1 MKLFKKALVATAIVG
16 AFGANAA
23 TVTDAVNVHS
33 KQGLEVNG
41 PSAVAGDNSV
51 RVIVREQLEAGD
63 LITLTFGEAID
74 FTGAVIGD
82 VDTDPGT
89 AVGAT
94 DFEIVYGSGTYT
106 MTATAIDTTDRT
118 ITLEIDTGDPVTKDS
133 SFEIVVN
140 NRILA
145 VGAASSDADDATVTY
160 SAASG
165 IDGSAKDVGPDD
177 TGKFVRVAD
186 QFSAVVKQELDGIIE
201 RVNQVTFIENGEDAA
216 QAASTTKDTLVVD
229 VTDNA
234 ADQLSPI
241 GAGATFTL
249 TLTGNFKDFVPG
261 EIVATSAG
269 DDTFAATTFN
279 ADMTEA
285 TIVGTS
291 VTATIDDFT
300 VELTKQ
306 AAANSVLPVTDFEAD
321 LDIDFGGADD
331 FIALSNANAGEW
343 ILDATIV
350 NIPYFPVGFE
360 GLDTSVHFANEK
372 SADADVIITAID
384 DAGKEYSSAGS
395 TITLAGDTVTKYRQD
410 QIQAWL
416 KDEDG
421 NPVADKT
428 KLSVTF
434 NIDADDGDVNAYA
447 FSNAKAAGARQSL
460 VTSQQKGK

>member
-1 MKLFKKALVATAIVG
+1 
-16 AFGANAA
+16 
-23 TVTDAVNVHS
+23 
-33 KQGLEVNG
+33 
-41 PSAVAGDNSV
+41 
-51 RVIVREQLEAGD
+51 
-63 LITLTFGEAID
+63 
-74 FTGAVIGD
+74 
-82 VDTDPGT
+82 
-89 AVGAT
+89 
-94 DFEIVYGSGTYT
+94 